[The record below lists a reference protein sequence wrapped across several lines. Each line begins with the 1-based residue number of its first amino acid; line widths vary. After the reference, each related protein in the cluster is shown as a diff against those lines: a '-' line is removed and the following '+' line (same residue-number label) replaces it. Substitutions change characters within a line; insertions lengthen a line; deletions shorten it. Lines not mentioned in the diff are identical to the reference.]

1 VTRWSQ
7 LAGARSGASY
17 AARIAAMAATGQDMH
32 GEATFCSAIVTP
44 PARILDAG
52 CGTGRVA
59 IRLNEL
65 GYHCVGV
72 DFDKSML
79 GEATRAAPDLRW
91 LVGDLASLELGER
104 FDLIVAAGNV
114 IPLLAVDTLDAAVAN
129 LARHLQP
136 TGALV
141 SGFGLDSAHLPPGC
155 PITPLADFDT
165 ACVAADLTL
174 RERYATWERQI
185 FQGEQ
190 GGYAV
195 SVHRPS

>member
-1 VTRWSQ
+1 VTRWSE
-7 LAGARSGASY
+7 LAGNHGGAEY
-17 AARIAAMAATGQDMH
+17 AARIAAMAATDRDMH
-32 GEATFCSAIVTP
+32 GEATFCSAVVTP
-44 PARILDAG
+44 PASILDAG
-52 CGTGRVA
+52 CGIGRVA

-65 GYHCVGV
+65 GYSCMGV
-72 DFDKSML
+72 DLDESML
-79 GEATRAAPDLRW
+79 DEARHAAPDMRW
-91 LVGDLASLELGER
+91 LAGDVATLELRER

-114 IPLLAVDTLDAAVAN
+114 IPLLAVDTLVAAVAN

-141 SGFGLDSAHLPPGC
+141 TGFGFDSAHLPPGC

-174 RERYATWERQI
+174 RERYATWDRQL
-185 FQGEQ
+185 FEGEQ

-195 SVHRPS
+195 SVHRPN

>member
-32 GEATFCSAIVTP
+32 GEATFCSAIVTR

-65 GYHCVGV
+65 GYDCVGV
-72 DFDKSML
+72 DFDESML
-79 GEATRAAPDLRW
+79 GEATHAAADMRW
-91 LVGDLASLELGER
+91 LVGDLATLELGER

-141 SGFGLDSAHLPPGC
+141 TGFGLDSAHLPPGC

>member
-1 VTRWSQ
+1 MTRWSE
-7 LAGARSGASY
+7 LAGAQSGASY
-17 AARIAAMAATGQDMH
+17 AARITAMAATGQDMH

-44 PARILDAG
+44 PASILDAG

-65 GYHCVGV
+65 GYDCVGV
-72 DFDKSML
+72 DLDESML
-79 GEATRAAPDLRW
+79 GVARHTAPDMRW
-91 LVGDLASLELGER
+91 LIGDLATLELGER

-141 SGFGLDSAHLPPGC
+141 TGFGLDSAHLPPGC
-155 PITPLADFDT
+155 PITLLADFDT

-174 RERYATWERQI
+174 RARYSTWDRQI
-185 FQGEQ
+185 FEGEQ

-195 SVHRPS
+195 SIHSPS

>member
-1 VTRWSQ
+1 MSRWSE
-7 LAGARSGASY
+7 LAGDQSGAAY

-44 PARILDAG
+44 PALVLDAG

-59 IRLNEL
+59 IRLDEL
-65 GYHCVGV
+65 GYNCVGV
-72 DFDKSML
+72 DLDDSML
-79 GEATRAAPDLRW
+79 GVARHAAPDMRW
-91 LVGDLASLELGER
+91 LGGDLATLELGER

-114 IPLLAVDTLDAAVAN
+114 IPLLAVDTLDAVVAT
-129 LARHLQP
+129 LARHLGP
-136 TGALV
+136 KGTLV
-141 SGFGLDSAHLPPGC
+141 TGFGLDSAHLPPGC

-174 RERYATWERQI
+174 HERYATWDRQI
-185 FQGEQ
+185 FDGEQ
-190 GGYAV
+190 AGYAV